1 MIDERIVETFQYI
14 LCKLLQFLFRKIQ
27 CLHQFIKHHF
37 MNILADY
44 LMLASITHDIHTR
57 QVCYRRKNRV
67 RTIEQSYFAFV
78 IRSFRRNKQYIQ
90 PCLISREF
98 FCHFLRSFNYPQVK
112 DFSLHNK
119 VIIVLY
125 LFLDSSNILAR
136 KSRND
141 TVYQCRIYSTSFLKP
156 SLEFIAK
163 IPQVDILINRFF
175 QLVAIQE
182 DQFARENDQTFR
194 LVTVECFKTM
204 IQQLSQLARI
214 R

>member
-1 MIDERIVETFQYI
+1 MIDEWIVETFQYI

-98 FCHFLRSFNYPQVK
+98 FCHFCGASITHRWKISACTTRLSSYCI
-112 DFSLHNK
+112 FSLIAAISLRGNPGTIRSTN
-119 VIIVLY
+119 VAY
-125 LFLDSSNILAR
+125 TR
-136 KSRND
+136 K
-141 TVYQCRIYSTSFLKP
+141 L
-156 SLEFIAK
+156 
-163 IPQVDILINRFF
+163 PQ
-175 QLVAIQE
+175 
-182 DQFARENDQTFR
+182 T
-194 LVTVECFKTM
+194 K
-204 IQQLSQLARI
+204 S
-214 R
+214 